1 MSGLAA
7 SLMSTRYFR
16 TKRRMMAVVMLPH
29 RPLATRPANT
39 VIACLGKRY
48 CGKTA
53 VRSDTAEPVAKRIEN
68 YSGARSSAAAA
79 SCGQGQDRQEIQ
91 GVVWC
96 QILYFL
102 RANGL

>member
-1 MSGLAA
+1 
-7 SLMSTRYFR
+7 MSTRYFR

-29 RPLATRPANT
+29 LPLATRPANT

-53 VRSDTAEPVAKRIEN
+53 VRSDTAEPVAKGRGD
-68 YSGARSSAAAA
+68 YSGAWWQAAARQY
-79 SCGQGQDRQEIQ
+79 GQTQDRQKRQAI
-91 GVVWC
+91 VCC

-102 RANGL
+102 QKNGL